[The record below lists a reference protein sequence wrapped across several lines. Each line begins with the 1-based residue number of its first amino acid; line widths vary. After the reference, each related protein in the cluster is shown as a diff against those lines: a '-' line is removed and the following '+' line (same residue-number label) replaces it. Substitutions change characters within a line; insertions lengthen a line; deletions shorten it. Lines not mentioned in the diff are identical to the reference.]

1 MNFALVALSSQET
14 QILIRKQVS
23 LIGQLAVLK
32 ILLNSLT
39 IFLN

>member
-1 MNFALVALSSQET
+1 MKFALVALSSQES

-23 LIGQLAVLK
+23 LIAVLK
-32 ILLNSLT
+32 ILPNSPS